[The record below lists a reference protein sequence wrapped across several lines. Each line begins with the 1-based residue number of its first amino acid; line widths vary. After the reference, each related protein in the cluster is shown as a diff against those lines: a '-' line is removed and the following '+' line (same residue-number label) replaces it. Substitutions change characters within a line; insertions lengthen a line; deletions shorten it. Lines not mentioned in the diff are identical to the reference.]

1 MASHENN
8 ALLNGS
14 RSPARTIWML
24 AWPVILDQSFNTM
37 VQYVDSAMV
46 GSLGPIATAA
56 VGSNSSTIWL
66 VHGLMYAFGAAF
78 AVVAARQIGA
88 GNTKAVQHTVRQAL
102 LAIVAFSI
110 VVTTIMRSIAY
121 RLPLWIG
128 VDSQVVPDAG
138 LYMSYIAAAYPFT
151 ILFAYMANLIR
162 SSGDTRSPLISN
174 IITNVA
180 NIIGNFFLIFPTRN
194 IVLFGNEFSLYGADL
209 GVEGA
214 AIATAGATALSS
226 LIL

>member
-46 GSLGPIATAA
+46 GSLGPISTAV

-110 VVTTIMRSIAY
+110 VVDHLSCDH
-121 RLPLWIG
+121 RLPFAPLIG
-128 VDSQVVPDAG
+128 VDSQVVPDADF
-138 LYMSYIAAAYPFT
+138 YMSYIAAAYPFT

-162 SSGDTRSPLISN
+162 SSGDTRSP
-174 IITNVA
+174 
-180 NIIGNFFLIFPTRN
+180 
-194 IVLFGNEFSLYGADL
+194 
-209 GVEGA
+209 
-214 AIATAGATALSS
+214 
-226 LIL
+226 